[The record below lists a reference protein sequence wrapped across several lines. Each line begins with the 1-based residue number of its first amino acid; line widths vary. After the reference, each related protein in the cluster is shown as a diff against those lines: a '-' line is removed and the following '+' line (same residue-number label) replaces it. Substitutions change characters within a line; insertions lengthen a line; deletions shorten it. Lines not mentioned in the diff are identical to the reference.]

1 MDRIEAK
8 AASSTVLDLEGR
20 PLRLEAIW
28 AKRTAVLVF
37 VRHFG

>member
-1 MDRIEAK
+1 MARIGSK

-20 PLRLEAIW
+20 ALPLSALW
-28 AKRTAVLVF
+28 AKRTAVLAF